1 MRGCV
6 SRATSLQ
13 ILKPT
18 SDRWTRT
25 SSAAHENHSSPPSY
39 LSVVFSPAHS
49 ADILLSIDPGHGA
62 LNRVPYPDVA
72 VHFGP
77 IIRVSNRFL
86 GRIHKE
92 SMRGSVGHS
101 EVAPSTLC
109 NITRWC
115 SMANL
120 SDAFVGLVSYKLPI
134 DVTSKVYHALELL
147 TPMRLYHPVRN
158 VGSASSKESVKHV
171 LEAAKRGEHIVTDD
185 RRVDRI
191 SNNTAL
197 CLLRNPRPLR
207 PSYNCPIGCP
217 HYLQKTC
224 PTVNCMYDGSGTY
237 NHMAVRDCM
246 SMCGKSCP
254 FLTATAEAKRKRAP
268 QDEWKLRLQRRAAS
282 GGALFSSNLGTLD

>member
-120 SDAFVGLVSYKLPI
+120 SDAFVGLVNYKLPI